1 MKMNNFNEELE
12 FIYDVARAQTTRANK
27 EETRRIGMELD
38 MVMLRIELRKYK
50 ALYKREVKLR
60 ESVSS

>member
-1 MKMNNFNEELE
+1 
-12 FIYDVARAQTTRANK
+12 
-27 EETRRIGMELD
+27 RRIGMELD